1 MCIEKGSGSCIIQF
15 VNFKLPGE
23 AVDRNSLFSGVW
35 SIFSDFMSPNDFHL
49 TSGGLKELKAELKQ
63 LVDEKRPQLIDR
75 VAEARAHGDLSEN
88 SEYTAAREDLAFVEG
103 RVDELEEL
111 IAKAKVIQNTD
122 SNGEVI
128 LGCKVTVKVNEEE
141 QTFEMVGEWEADPME
156 KKISHTSPLGMALL
170 GKKQGDTVEI
180 EAPAGKVKYLIHK
193 VH

>member
-1 MCIEKGSGSCIIQF
+1 
-15 VNFKLPGE
+15 
-23 AVDRNSLFSGVW
+23 
-35 SIFSDFMSPNDFHL
+35 MSPKDFHL
-49 TSGGLKELKAELKQ
+49 TSRGLKELKAELKQ
-63 LVDEKRPQLIDR
+63 LVEDKRPKLIDR

-111 IAKAKVIQNTD
+111 IAKAKLIPNA
-122 SNGEVI
+122 NNHGEVI
-128 LGCKVTVKVNEEE
+128 LGCQVTVEINGEE

-170 GKKQGDTVEI
+170 GKKQGDAVEI